1 MRLNESFEL
10 NIVSI
15 SNLVSLFRNG
25 YDNFCCKYR
34 RGRQC
39 KYDVTKQLSW
49 MICIFIYTHIHNLR
63 HTYIF
68 QKKNVSKFNV
78 SSINRTIIQVQYIY
92 FPFTCL
98 NRATGR
104 SVILLMLK
112 LCLKINYGYL
122 LSTSINMPSVQ
133 RVNLHKLRWT
143 SGPGLYWSRRHTVR
157 RKFI

>member
-1 MRLNESFEL
+1 MGTTISVA
-10 NIVSI
+10 NIAVVGNVSMT
-15 SNLVSLFRNG
+15 SQNSYHGWSVYLFIHTFTI
-25 YDNFCCKYR
+25 YDILTF
-34 RGRQC
+34 
-39 KYDVTKQLSW
+39 
-49 MICIFIYTHIHNLR
+49 F
-63 HTYIF
+63 
-68 QKKNVSKFNV
+68 KKNVSKFNV

-157 RKFI
+157 RKFIWRHHIFRMSLLN